1 MRFQIAGLVS
11 AFATYLIDGPNGL
24 TVGVFMLI
32 AGGLAFLAHAVSDV
46 IILNIRVLV
55 IWLSVSP
62 VSRNPEVS
70 PYAVLFIFFWSIKD
84 ILFSIFRRVVNR
96 DPIASPERLHFH

>member
-1 MRFQIAGLVS
+1 MRFQIAGLVF

-32 AGGLAFLAHAVSDV
+32 ARGLALFAHAVSDV
-46 IILNIRVLV
+46 ITLNISGWL
-55 IWLSVSP
+55 IWLSVPP
-62 VSRNPEVS
+62 VSRYTEVP
-70 PYAVLFIFFWSIKD
+70 PYAVLFIFLWSIKD